1 MSRISGVGR
10 TIANR
15 LSALGIITIRDLLY
29 YFPRRYL
36 DRSSV
41 TPIAQVKT
49 AQDVTVVGRVKA
61 VEIRKSRR
69 GKSVLEVTIFDG
81 TGYITGVW
89 FNQDYHKERLKE
101 GAEVAFSGKV
111 QYEYRMLQIV
121 NPSYDIL
128 ASEVAADAGTIR
140 EAIHTGRI
148 VPVYS
153 GSAHISSAMLRRI
166 IKNALDMTLDNIEDP
181 LPHWILKD
189 FGLLPLSTA
198 LSEAHFPT
206 SAESLKKAIFRALFD
221 EVFTMQVGLAL
232 IKKRRE
238 IERKGVSHKAKG
250 ELPRKLLSRLEI
262 TLTSAQKRAFS
273 EIANDMRSP
282 VQMNRLLQGEVA
294 SGKTIVALLAI
305 LLCVESGF
313 QAAMMTPTEV
323 LANQHYARISA
334 LLDGL
339 PVRVA
344 LLTGS
349 SDKSLQEDIASG
361 LIDLV
366 IGTHALIQEKVSFEK
381 LGLVVVDEQHRFGL
395 EQRQKLASKGNNPD
409 ILYLS
414 ATPIPRTLALTLYGD
429 LDVSVLD
436 EVPTGRKEVV
446 TIVADSSQRQGAL
459 ALVRKEVSDGKR
471 AFVVC
476 PLIEESR
483 MLEAK
488 AASVEARRLKKE
500 FPEFRIGLLHG
511 QMKSDEKKKIMEKFQ
526 EGEIDI
532 LITTSM
538 VEVGIDVP
546 EATVMI
552 VESADRFGLSQLHQ
566 LRGRVGRGKDRG
578 VCVLFADP
586 KTEEAKERL
595 RAIKDCHDGFS
606 LAEADLR
613 IRGEGSL
620 FGTRQSGLPDL
631 KFVRLARDYKLIKSA
646 RLCAFK
652 IIDNDPRLSLPE
664 NAALKKETARRFGKT
679 LEWLFKA

>member
-1 MSRISGVGR
+1 VSRISGVGR

-166 IKNALDMTLDNIEDP
+166 IKNALDMTLENIEDP
-181 LPHWILKD
+181 LPQWILKD